1 MKKIQLSDESKSV
14 LHILTRE
21 PRKIL
26 IFSVIRLGGLQG
38 STPCGGFSFLGQIL
52 I

>member
-21 PRKIL
+21 EWERIPNDYKTNYIIDYTKKEIL
-26 IFSVIRLGGLQG
+26 QANSN
-38 STPCGGFSFLGQIL
+38 TN
-52 I
+52 